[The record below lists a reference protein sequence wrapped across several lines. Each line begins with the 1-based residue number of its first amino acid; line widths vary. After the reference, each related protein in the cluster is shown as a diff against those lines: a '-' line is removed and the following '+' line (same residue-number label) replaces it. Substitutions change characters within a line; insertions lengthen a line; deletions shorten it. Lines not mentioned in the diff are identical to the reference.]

1 MRPVLPVDVLDV
13 DQAQKGFVDQF
24 GRLHAV
30 VRTLAVQA
38 PAGDAAQLVVDE
50 RHQRIQSRLVSLAPG
65 SEEHGHLVGRAQNGC
80 ILTGFRVVS
89 VSAVP
94 FRLSAREAICRSG
107 ERT

>member
-1 MRPVLPVDVLDV
+1 MRPALPVDVLDV
-13 DQAQKGFVDQF
+13 DQSQIRFVDQL

-30 VRTLAVQA
+30 VRALAVQA
-38 PAGDAAQLVVDE
+38 PAGDAPQFVVDE

-65 SEEHGHLVGRAQNGC
+65 SEENRYLVARAQDGC
-80 ILTGFRVVS
+80 ILTGFRIVS